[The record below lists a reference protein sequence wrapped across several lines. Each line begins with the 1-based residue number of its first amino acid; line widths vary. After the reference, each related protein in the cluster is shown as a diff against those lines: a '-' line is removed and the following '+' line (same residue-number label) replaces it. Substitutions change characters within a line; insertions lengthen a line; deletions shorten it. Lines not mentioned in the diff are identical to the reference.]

1 MVRVNIFEK
10 KKRGRKEKTAELK
23 LLGIK
28 KTLSSQPVR
37 HGLRKHG
44 RPKRSIKG
52 CLNVNERE
60 CMDKRRQ
67 GQPPS

>member
-28 KTLSSQPVR
+28 RLYQVSQ
-37 HGLRKHG
+37 
-44 RPKRSIKG
+44 
-52 CLNVNERE
+52 
-60 CMDKRRQ
+60 
-67 GQPPS
+67 